1 MNQPYFLFLLIVAL
15 VCPSGNVAAQNNDR
29 RVVSGRIV
37 EAFTHEVIPNV
48 SVCLLSASDSTV
60 IETYQP
66 VGGDTLMLNR
76 FGFFQLPVKQK
87 GKYLIR
93 TSCLGFKTTY
103 TPFEVKYK
111 REGDVDV

>member
-76 FGFFQLPVKQK
+76 FGFFQLP
-87 GKYLIR
+87 GKEREKCHIR
-93 TSCLGFKTTY
+93 TT
-103 TPFEVKYK
+103 
-111 REGDVDV
+111 